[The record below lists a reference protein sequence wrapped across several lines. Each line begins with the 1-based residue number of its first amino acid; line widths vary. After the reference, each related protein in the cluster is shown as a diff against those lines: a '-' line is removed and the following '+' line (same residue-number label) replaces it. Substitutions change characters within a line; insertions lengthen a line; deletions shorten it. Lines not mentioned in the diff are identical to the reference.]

1 MEDRLKEELER
12 KCVERAGEAV
22 KFAVQRNIVA
32 MLHEIEHRLGMEAD
46 NDNGNGDENIMTIR
60 LSVVHERYYTAKIKV
75 KDCSWN
81 RKITFKDDDFPEDDI
96 DARQL
101 DMFDDF
107 DKATPEVSVSAED
120 LWMARTMRANIMAAA
135 ADVGADY
142 YEICRD
148 ADVPSHEQ
156 TIDRWSPS
164 GELTRRL
171 APANRLDEI
180 LGAAADQGGIVV
192 LNDGSM
198 PAASIVKLLRNGY
211 DVYAML
217 DDVVRRYVEDSD
229 GIVDLGEMSLKSAKE
244 LLVEGAIVVPDTF

>member
-101 DMFDDF
+101 DMFDEF
-107 DKATPEVSVSAED
+107 DKANAKEAVSNED
-120 LWMARTMRANIMAAA
+120 VWMDSTMRYNLMHAAA
-135 ADVGADY
+135 EIGADY
-142 YEICRD
+142 YEVCRD
-148 ADVPSHEQ
+148 PGVPSHEQ
-156 TIDRWSPS
+156 TIDRVSPN
-164 GELTRRL
+164 GEHLRKL
-171 APANRLDEI
+171 APSNRIGEI
-180 LGAAADQGGIVV
+180 LEAAADQGGIV
-192 LNDGSM
+192 LLPDGTM
-198 PAASIVKLLRNGY
+198 PSASIVKLLRNGY
-211 DVYAML
+211 DVYGYI
-217 DDVVRRYVEDSD
+217 DDVVRNYVE
-229 GIVDLGEMSLKSAKE
+229 GEVGVELGELSRKSAKE
-244 LLVEGAIVVPDTF
+244 LLAEGAVVVYDFL